1 MAIELTICFPAGA
14 ARVGDWNS
22 SLGLHPSRG
31 SCSAEVVVRP
41 TFFTVLRSPVCGVS
55 TEGEGTNV
63 LDVWVWGVG
72 GVLFVVTCIG
82 AQESVGEIVST
93 VEHYF

>member
-1 MAIELTICFPAGA
+1 MGIDVTVCFPAGA

-31 SCSAEVVVRP
+31 SCLAEVVLRP
-41 TFFTVLRSPVCGVS
+41 TFQTVLRLPVCGAS
-55 TEGEGTNV
+55 TESEGTHV
-63 LDVWVWGVG
+63 LDVRVWGVG
-72 GVLFVVTCIG
+72 GVLFVVTCIV
-82 AQESVGEIVST
+82 AQKSVGETVST

>member
-1 MAIELTICFPAGA
+1 MVGVITICFPAGA
-14 ARVGDWNS
+14 AGDGDWNS

-31 SCSAEVVVRP
+31 SCSAEVVLRP
-41 TFFTVLRSPVCGVS
+41 TFQTVLRPPVCGVT
-55 TEGEGTNV
+55 TERKGTNV

-82 AQESVGEIVST
+82 AQESVGEIVSA
-93 VEHYF
+93 VGHYV